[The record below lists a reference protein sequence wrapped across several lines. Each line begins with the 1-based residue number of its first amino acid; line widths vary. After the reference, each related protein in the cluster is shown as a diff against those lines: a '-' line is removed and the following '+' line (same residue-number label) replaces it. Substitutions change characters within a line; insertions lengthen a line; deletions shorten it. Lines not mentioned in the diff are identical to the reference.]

1 MLRSVRVVLAAT
13 LLLAPM
19 AAMTACAGLR
29 DGPAPIDQ
37 PAPSPLGP
45 AENEPAAEVVAAV
58 GKPTAELT
66 GKKIPKMGEIVVDA
80 EGFVLYR
87 FDKDTAEPPASNCSG
102 DCAAV
107 WPPVLVDENLK
118 LTGLDAKLV
127 GTVEREDGSTQV
139 TLAGWPL
146 YRYLGDKKAGQWK
159 GQAVGGVWFVVA
171 PTGKKNLSC
180 LPTATPVPVPPPGT
194 AASPAAAP
202 PASPAAPAASP
213 APDET
218 YTY

>member
-1 MLRSVRVVLAAT
+1 MLRSVRAVLAAT
-13 LLLAPM
+13 LLLAPLG
-19 AAMTACAGLR
+19 AMTACAGLR
-29 DGPAPIDQ
+29 DGPAPVTA

-58 GKPTAELT
+58 GIPTAELR
-66 GKKIPKMGEIVVDA
+66 GKKIPKMGEVVVDA
-80 EGFVLYR
+80 DGFVLYR

-127 GTVEREDGSTQV
+127 GTIEREDGATQV
-139 TLAGWPL
+139 TLNGWPL
-146 YRYLGDKKAGQWK
+146 YRYIGDKKAGQWK

-180 LPTATPVPVPPPGT
+180 LPTATPVPVPPPG
-194 AASPAAAP
+194 ADASPDAGASPAAA
-202 PASPAAPAASP
+202 ASPSG
-213 APDET
+213 DGG

>member
-1 MLRSVRVVLAAT
+1 MLRSVRVVLAAS
-13 LLLAPM
+13 LLLVPLG
-19 AAMTACAGLR
+19 AMTACAGLR
-29 DGPAPIDQ
+29 DGPAPLTQ

-45 AENEPAAEVVAAV
+45 AGNEPAAESVVAAV
-58 GKPTAELT
+58 GVPTAELR
-66 GKKIPKMGEIVVDA
+66 GKKIPKMGDVVTDA
-80 EGFVLYR
+80 DGFVLYR
-87 FDKDTAEPPASNCSG
+87 FDKDTADPPASNCSG

-127 GTVEREDGSTQV
+127 GTVEREDGATQV

-171 PTGKKNLSC
+171 PTGKKNLTC
-180 LPTATPVPVPPPGT
+180 LPTATPVPVPPPG
-194 AASPAAAP
+194 ADASPDAPASPAAA
-202 PASPAAPAASP
+202 ASPSG
-213 APDET
+213 DSG

>member
-1 MLRSVRVVLAAT
+1 MLRSVRAVLAAT
-13 LLLAPM
+13 LLLAPLG
-19 AAMTACAGLR
+19 AMTACAGLR
-29 DGPAPIDQ
+29 DGPAPVTQ

-45 AENEPAAEVVAAV
+45 AENEPAAEIVAAV
-58 GKPTAELT
+58 GIPTAELR
-66 GKKIPKMGEIVVDA
+66 GKKIPKMGEVVLDA
-80 EGFVLYR
+80 DGFVLYR
-87 FDKDTAEPPASNCSG
+87 FDKDTAEPPASNCAG

-127 GTVEREDGSTQV
+127 GTVEREDGATQV
-139 TLAGWPL
+139 TLNGWPL

-180 LPTATPVPVPPPGT
+180 LPTATPVPVPPPG
-194 AASPAAAP
+194 ADASPDAEASPAAA
-202 PASPAAPAASP
+202 ASPSG
-213 APDET
+213 DGG

>member
-1 MLRSVRVVLAAT
+1 MLRSVRAALAAA
-13 LLLAPM
+13 LLLAPLG
-19 AAMTACAGLR
+19 AMTACAGLR
-29 DGPAPIDQ
+29 DGPAPVTA

-58 GKPTAELT
+58 GIPTAELR
-66 GKKIPKMGEIVVDA
+66 GKKIPKMGEVVVDA
-80 EGFVLYR
+80 DGFVLYR

-107 WPPVLVDENLK
+107 WPPVLVDENVK

-127 GTVEREDGSTQV
+127 GTIEREDGATQV
-139 TLAGWPL
+139 TLNGWPL

-180 LPTATPVPVPPPGT
+180 LPTATPVPVPPPG
-194 AASPAAAP
+194 ADASPDAGASPAAA
-202 PASPAAPAASP
+202 ASPSG
-213 APDET
+213 DGG